1 MFTRS
6 FYTLRSQKHKI
17 TDDLTAIFVL
27 LGSTRIKAAC
37 KMLMKV
43 YKWKVFYEG
52 ERKSGKSIKKRSQIA
67 EKERLEGEGQLFDK
81 RGYVF
86 DYNTGYVLSPFS
98 PS

>member
-1 MFTRS
+1 
-6 FYTLRSQKHKI
+6 
-17 TDDLTAIFVL
+17 
-27 LGSTRIKAAC
+27 
-37 KMLMKV
+37 MKV